1 MKQPRRSKKLLLLSN
16 HPCSAKSGRP
26 CKEDDTPRRPQACHT
41 MEPSVFNE
49 GFNEGFNVIRRI
61 ETTKLYVYIYIPGPR
76 KGWFLDGKCIVRGI
90 HKPPFPWSW
99 YISYIH
105 VSPNECSVHPNLLR
119 TSCLFCG
126 CNCARYFDVV
136 VLYTHT
142 YSDSHTG

>member
-61 ETTKLYVYIYIPGPR
+61 ETTKLYVYIYQDHG
-76 KGWFLDGKCIVRGI
+76 RGG
-90 HKPPFPWSW
+90 SW
-99 YISYIH
+99 ME
-105 VSPNECSVHPNLLR
+105 N
-119 TSCLFCG
+119 
-126 CNCARYFDVV
+126 A
-136 VLYTHT
+136 
-142 YSDSHTG
+142 